1 MKCILCGK
9 EFLENISDFDLVQH
23 FINEHKKE
31 TQDIGKSILV
41 VEKNK
46 KKRLI
51 KNGRIT
57 ARIF

>member
-9 EFLENISDFDLVQH
+9 EFSENISDFDLVQH

-51 KNGRIT
+51 KNV
-57 ARIF
+57 